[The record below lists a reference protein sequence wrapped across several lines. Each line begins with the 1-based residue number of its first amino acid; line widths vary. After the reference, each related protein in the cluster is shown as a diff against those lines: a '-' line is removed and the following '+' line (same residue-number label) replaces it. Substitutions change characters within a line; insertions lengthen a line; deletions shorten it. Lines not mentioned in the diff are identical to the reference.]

1 MKTESKIQITSPA
14 RLHLGFMDLSG
25 SLGRKFGSVGL
36 AIDSI
41 ETSITVAKNSLQNN
55 IKLNDRNERAY
66 KYASLILKA
75 YEVDESVSIDVHKR
89 IPEHAG
95 LGSGTQLALSVGAAI
110 SKLFDLNLS
119 LMDIGKI
126 LDRGNRSGIGIG
138 AFKNGGF
145 LIDGGKGKSAE
156 LPPITVRQ
164 DFPENWRIILLVNR
178 REKGIHGQK
187 EYQAFKTLKPFPDNL
202 SEKLCRLV
210 NMVILP
216 SLVEKNFDDFSIS
229 IGELQKIVGTHFSPI
244 QGGVYSNPDI
254 SNIMNYVEKKGFM
267 GVGQSSWGPTG
278 FILTDSDTSAHKL
291 VKDIKNN
298 FLCKDLQIEIVQGR
312 NKGSIIE
319 SQNNNITIENKN
331 LKTLK
336 E

>member
-55 IKLNDRNERAY
+55 IKLNDINERAY

-75 YEVDESVSIDVHKR
+75 YEVDESISIDVHKR

-95 LGSGTQLALSVGAAI
+95 LGSGTQLALSVGVAI

-216 SLVEKNFDDFSIS
+216 SLIEKNFGDFSIS

-278 FILTDSDTSAHKL
+278 FVLTDSDTSAHKL

-319 SQNNNITIENKN
+319 SQNNNIAIENKN